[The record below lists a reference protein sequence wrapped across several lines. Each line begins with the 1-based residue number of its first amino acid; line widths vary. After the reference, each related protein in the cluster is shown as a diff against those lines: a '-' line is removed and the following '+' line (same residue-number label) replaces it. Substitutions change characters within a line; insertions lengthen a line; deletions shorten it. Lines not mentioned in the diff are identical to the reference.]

1 MTLFVLVQ
9 ILFQYLEKVDPSL
22 LLLAKEVSFMF
33 KLTAMTLTFA
43 DITPHQLLY
52 FHHESDAQGL

>member
-1 MTLFVLVQ
+1 LVR

-33 KLTAMTLTFA
+33 KLMATTSTFA
-43 DITPHQLLY
+43 DITPHQL
-52 FHHESDAQGL
+52 